1 VPLLTWLLL
10 AAVGVADPAQRFAPV
25 PEPARLADSCGE
37 RGAVGRW
44 VKMSAAGAPA
54 SIHNQGWLDST
65 AVWDGARIVVA
76 LRRGGKWTGSA
87 FEPCRNAWAPIAE
100 TTEVAHEQPW
110 STNGQDRPF
119 VPSHARSSYDG
130 FEKLTVWDAARK
142 AWVAIAGDLSLA
154 PRAHYAV
161 ALEGRRFLVWGG
173 WAQTLGESGPASMGA
188 VGDGAVLDL
197 DRKTWR
203 TMTRAG
209 APSAR
214 IDPTAVAWTGSRLIV
229 WGGRASFG
237 LGPGQFRTLGDGAQY
252 DPAADRWTAMSS
264 VNAPSPRTEATVAW
278 TGRKLVVMGGAPD
291 VSGQPLHDGG
301 VYDPAADR
309 WTPLPPPP
317 GGVTLPRANVGPLTR
332 IFVLPDG
339 RVLFLPEHLGK
350 IVLLDADRA
359 SWSTI
364 EAAELGR
371 RNSFRAFLLGR
382 RLIVWGGVQLIAE
395 HLCGPP
401 IPGQPICDPWAETAA
416 RDDGWMILLP

>member
-1 VPLLTWLLL
+1 
-10 AAVGVADPAQRFAPV
+10 
-25 PEPARLADSCGE
+25 
-37 RGAVGRW
+37 
-44 VKMSAAGAPA
+44 MSAAGAPA

-65 AVWDGARIVVA
+65 AVWDGTRIVVA
-76 LRRGGKWTGSA
+76 LRRDGKWNGSA

-100 TTEVAHEQPW
+100 STEVAHAEPW
-110 STNGQDRPF
+110 SANGQDRPF
-119 VPSHARSSYDG
+119 VPSHTGSSYDE
-130 FEKLTVWDAARK
+130 FAKLSVWDAARK
-142 AWVAIAGDLSLA
+142 AWTAVAAKPLLA

-161 ALEGRRFLVWGG
+161 ALAGRRFLVWGG
-173 WAQTLGESGPASMGA
+173 WAQTPGKTGPASMGV

-197 DRKTWR
+197 GRKAWKK
-203 TMTRAG
+203 MAAAG
-209 APSAR
+209 APSPR
-214 IDPTAVAWTGSRLIV
+214 LDPTAVAWTGSRLVV
-229 WGGRASFG
+229 WGGRASTG
-237 LGPGQFRTLGDGAQY
+237 APGGFRTMGDGAQY
-252 DPAADRWTAMSS
+252 DPAADRWTPMSS

-339 RVLFLPEHLGK
+339 RVLFLPEQLGK

-364 EAAELGR
+364 DAAEVSKR
-371 RNSFRAFLLGR
+371 HNFRAFLLGR
-382 RLIVWGGVQLIAE
+382 RLVIWGGAVLIAE

-401 IPGQPICDPWAETAA
+401 IAGQPICDPWAETAS